1 MQMDIKMI
9 FPKQGKKKQKNPTVE
24 SVRPTVQLNTP
35 TDVEVVNKKKWNPI
49 KNVWVTLM
57 KYSYAG

>member
-35 TDVEVVNKKKWNPI
+35 TDVEVVKKWNGGI